1 VNDYAVVI
9 QEFFIHRTED
19 YLKTVGREVLGIEYY
34 WCRFEFAKG
43 RGQIHAHILV
53 ILRKNIQNNIQEKV
67 SSANGNR
74 TKEAEL
80 ISEWAKSQFGMTAE
94 LNETDTNES
103 VNR

>member
-1 VNDYAVVI
+1 LSAQKLNVI
-9 QEFFIHRTED
+9 VMPLF
-19 YLKTVGREVLGIEYY
+19 
-34 WCRFEFAKG
+34 
-43 RGQIHAHILV
+43 
-53 ILRKNIQNNIQEKV
+53 QEKV

-80 ISEWAKSQFGMTAE
+80 IGEWAKSQFGMTAE